1 LTRKELVDQIRQKK
15 SFLCIGLDSDPEK
28 IPPHLLS
35 SPDPIFEFNKEI
47 IDNTHDLCAAYK
59 INTAFYEARG
69 IAGWES
75 LKRTFDYI
83 PQGMFSIADAKR
95 GDIGN
100 TSAMYASAF
109 FDPGKS
115 GFDFDAVTVNPY
127 MGEDSVQPFLQTK
140 NKWAILLAL
149 TSNKGSRDF
158 QAATD
163 TSSKA
168 LYEIVLEKSKSW
180 GSAENMMYVVGATHP
195 EIFNSI
201 RKIIPDHFLLVP
213 GIGAQG
219 GDLELVCKSG
229 MNHDYGLLVNAS
241 RTIIYASAEKDFAAK
256 AREQALKVV
265 EAMRRFIS

>member
-1 LTRKELVDQIRQKK
+1 MTRNELIDQIRQKK

-28 IPPHLLS
+28 IPSHLLS
-35 SPDPIFEFNKEI
+35 SSDPVFEFNKGI
-47 IDNTHDLCAAYK
+47 IDHTHDLCVAYK

-69 IAGWES
+69 VAGWES

-109 FDPGKS
+109 FDPKRS

-140 NKWAILLAL
+140 NKWAIVLAL
-149 TSNKGSRDF
+149 TSNKGSQDF
-158 QAATD
+158 QTETS

-180 GSAENMMYVVGATHP
+180 GSAENMMYVIGATHP
-195 EIFNSI
+195 EVFISI

-229 MNHDYGLLVNAS
+229 MNQDYGLLVNAS

-256 AREQALKVV
+256 ARLQTIKIV
-265 EAMRRFIS
+265 EEMRQFIG